1 MWLTIKLHSDG
12 NYERKILNVLY
23 RIKWTK
29 YLLKLPKQGDT
40 YCKWKRIAVIVT
52 RARNVGWYLCKPFS
66 VYIVK
71 CSSKMQ
77 MNFKNKVL
85 LYIFSSFFLTYILIS
100 DA

>member
-1 MWLTIKLHSDG
+1 MWLTIKLRSDG

-66 VYIVK
+66 AYM
-71 CSSKMQ
+71 CKML
-77 MNFKNKVL
+77 FK
-85 LYIFSSFFLTYILIS
+85 
-100 DA
+100 DANEFQK